1 MEGFV
6 TTPVENALS
15 GIDGIDYISSES
27 GAGYSYIQ
35 VHMKLNYDINQA
47 TIDVSNKIST
57 IRGNL
62 PSEIKDPVIHKN
74 NPDGD
79 AVMYLSFS
87 SHSLNPEELSDY
99 LDRTV
104 RPTLQSQTGVSDAP
118 IFGGLDYA
126 MRIWLDPF
134 LMAAHQVTASDVQQ
148 ALNSNNIQAAAGLIR
163 SAEQS
168 FSVTSNTDL
177 HTASQFNHIVV
188 RNQGGH
194 LVQIK
199 DIGHAELGNT
209 GHTFSVIADGKPAIF
224 IGIMPKSDANPL
236 DISKAIHKV
245 LPEIINHLPA
255 GVKAEIFW
263 DGATFISAALHDVQ
277 NTFVEACLLVF
288 LVIFIMIGSFRAVL
302 IPLITIPLS
311 IIGAFAFMLAL
322 HYSINLLTLLA
333 FVLAIGLVVDDSIVV
348 LENIHRHIMHGLTP
362 QEAAIKG
369 AREISFVVI
378 TITFTLAA
386 VYAPIGFMSGMTG
399 KLFTEFAFTLAS
411 AVIVSGCIALTLSPM
426 LCSKLYNGKEEG
438 GFEHRVNQTF
448 EELRLGY
455 KSLLNLTLKYRYL
468 ILIAA
473 FVVYIS
479 CYFFYIAMPKGLAPS
494 EDQGGFMLMATGPDA
509 ANITYTENH
518 TKPIGQ
524 ILATVPEIA
533 HYAIINGAQGVN
545 TAFGIVSLTPWNQ
558 RKKNVEQILNTINPP
573 LFMLPGIQA
582 FAMNFPT
589 LPGASSAEL
598 SFVIKTPAD
607 SYQQLNDSTQKLITA
622 INAWGGLSNVTS
634 SLTFDTPQ
642 LLIDVNRDLTSDLG
656 ISMQE
661 INDALNISLN
671 KPIITRFSMAG
682 RSYAV
687 MPELY
692 PQYEDKPSAINNLFV
707 RTQNN
712 KLVPFSTI
720 ADVKEEVTASS
731 LSHFQQLRSAKITAA
746 TVPNVSMGEAIT
758 KVQQFAKK
766 TLPNTM
772 QLDYAG
778 VSRQYIES
786 GTEMAETF
794 IFSLLFIYL
803 ILSAQFESFKDPLI
817 VMLSVPLAMAGA
829 LLVLLISGS
838 TLNIYTEIGLITLI
852 GLITKNGVLIV
863 EFANQEQ
870 NQGIAF
876 RDAIINAAATRLRPI
891 LMTTTAIILGALPLA
906 LATGANAISRRQL
919 GLTIIGGM
927 SFGTLLTLFVIP
939 TAYYL
944 MASKKRS
951 TNKKH

>member
-1 MEGFV
+1 
-6 TTPVENALS
+6 
-15 GIDGIDYISSES
+15 
-27 GAGYSYIQ
+27 
-35 VHMKLNYDINQA
+35 
-47 TIDVSNKIST
+47 
-57 IRGNL
+57 
-62 PSEIKDPVIHKN
+62 
-74 NPDGD
+74 
-79 AVMYLSFS
+79 
-87 SHSLNPEELSDY
+87 
-99 LDRTV
+99 
-104 RPTLQSQTGVSDAP
+104 
-118 IFGGLDYA
+118 

-134 LMAAHQVTASDVQQ
+134 LMAAHKVTASDVQQ

-163 SAEQS
+163 GTEQS
-168 FSVTSNTDL
+168 FHVTSNTDL

-188 RNQGGH
+188 RNQDGH

-277 NTFVEACLLVF
+277 STFIEACLLVF

-302 IPLITIPLS
+302 VPLVTIPLS
-311 IIGAFAFMLAL
+311 IIGACAFMLAL
-322 HYSINLLTLLA
+322 NYSINLLTLLA

-362 QEAAIKG
+362 QEAALKG

-426 LCSKLYNGKEEG
+426 LCSKLYRANGKEES

-448 EELRLGY
+448 EKLRLGY
-455 KSLLNLTLKYRYL
+455 KSLLNLILKYRYL

-473 FVVYIS
+473 LVIYVS
-479 CYFFYIAMPKGLAPS
+479 CYFFYIAMPKGLAPD
-494 EDQGGFMLMATGPDA
+494 EDQGGFMLMASGPSA

-524 ILATVPEIA
+524 ILANIPEIA
-533 HYAIINGAQGVN
+533 HHAIINGAQGVN
-545 TAFGIVSLTPWNQ
+545 TAFGMVSLTPWNQ
-558 RKKNVEQILNTINPP
+558 RKKNVEQILNTVNPQ

-589 LPGASSAEL
+589 LPGASSTQL

-607 SYQQLNDSTQKLITA
+607 SYQQLDDSTQKLITA
-622 INAWGGLSNVTS
+622 INAWGGLANVTS
-634 SLTFDTPQ
+634 SLKFDTPQ

-661 INDALNISLN
+661 INDALNVSLN
-671 KPIITRFSMAG
+671 KPVITRFSMAG
-682 RSYAV
+682 RSYEV

-707 RTQNN
+707 RTQSN

-720 ADVKEEVTASS
+720 ADIKEEVTASS

-746 TVPNVSMGEAIT
+746 TIPNVSMGEAIT
-758 KVQQFAKK
+758 KVQQLAKK
-766 TLPNTM
+766 ILPDTM
-772 QLDYAG
+772 QLDYVG

-786 GTEMAETF
+786 GKEMAETF

-870 NQGIAF
+870 NQGVPF

-906 LATGANAISRRQL
+906 LATGADAISRRQL

-944 MASKKRS
+944 MANKKRPA
-951 TNKKH
+951 NKKHQKIIQNKYYF